1 VSWTLSFEG
10 DKAPP
15 KRQLEELISWTTWPE
30 AEFFSGRGVYTG
42 EFAWNRPVPQRAWL
56 NLTRVAEVAEIS
68 LNGHSAGVVWTP
80 PAEVEITEWL
90 NVGTNSLRITVAN
103 LPLSR
108 FLGAPEE
115 DMKPLRAAFG
125 DRFPA
130 PTETQTA
137 KPATSGLI
145 GPVSIQFSR
154 K

>member
-1 VSWTLSFEG
+1 MTKDRRLGRSQIEGLVSC
-10 DKAPP
+10 
-15 KRQLEELISWTTWPE
+15 TTWPE
-30 AEFFSGRGVYTG
+30 AKFFSGRGVYTG
-42 EFAWNRPVPQRAWL
+42 QFAWNRPVPQHAWL

-80 PAEVEITEWL
+80 AAEVEITEWL

-103 LPLSR
+103 LPLNR
-108 FLGAPEE
+108 FLGSPEE

-137 KPATSGLI
+137 QPATSGLI

>member
-1 VSWTLSFEG
+1 
-10 DKAPP
+10 
-15 KRQLEELISWTTWPE
+15 
-30 AEFFSGRGVYTG
+30 
-42 EFAWNRPVPQRAWL
+42 
-56 NLTRVAEVAEIS
+56 
-68 LNGHSAGVVWTP
+68 
-80 PAEVEITEWL
+80 L

-103 LPLSR
+103 LPLNR

-115 DMKPLRAAFG
+115 DMKPLWAAFG

>member
-1 VSWTLSFEG
+1 MSWTLSFKG

-103 LPLSR
+103 LPLNR

-115 DMKPLRAAFG
+115 DMKPLWAAFG